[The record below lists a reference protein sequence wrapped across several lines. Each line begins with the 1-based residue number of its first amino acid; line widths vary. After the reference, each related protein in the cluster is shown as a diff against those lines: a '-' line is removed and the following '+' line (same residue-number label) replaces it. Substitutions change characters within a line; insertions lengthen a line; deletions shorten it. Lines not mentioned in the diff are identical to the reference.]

1 MAMFLRLVACILLM
15 GAATAARADT
25 LRPGYLALTQTSAD
39 HWQMVWRVPIRG
51 GIGPHARPILPDNC
65 AISGPVHRTREA
77 EAVVVRADVACRG
90 PIAGGRVGI
99 ADLSSN
105 SADILVRIAPLR
117 QPTEALRIT
126 PAHPVTHLPSAAE
139 NPGRLAVAATYFRIG
154 IDHILEGYDH
164 LLFVISLVLLV
175 ANGWAVVR
183 AVTAFTIAHSL
194 TLAGVTM
201 GLFGLPQAPVEA
213 VIALSI
219 LFLAVEIVKND
230 PAAPRLSQRL
240 PWLVAFAFGLL
251 HGFGFAGA
259 LREVGLPQGDVPLA
273 LVAFNLGVE
282 AGQIAVV
289 AATLMLLWL
298 LGRLRPH
305 AVALSVRTATY
316 AIGITAAYWLI
327 ERMLMA

>member
-1 MAMFLRLVACILLM
+1 MVLLRGLICLFLLL
-15 GAATAARADT
+15 GVGTAAQADT
-25 LRPGYLALTQTSAD
+25 LRPGYLALTQTRVG

-65 AISGPVHRTREA
+65 AISGPVHRMREA
-77 EAVVVRADVACRG
+77 EAVVVRADVTCRG
-90 PIAGGRVGI
+90 SIAGGRIGI
-99 ADLSSN
+99 ADLGSN
-105 SADILVRIAPLR
+105 SADILVRVAPLG
-117 QPTEALRIT
+117 QATEALRIT
-126 PAHPVTHLPSAAE
+126 PAHPITHLPSAAE

-219 LFLAVEIVKND
+219 LFLAVEIIKND
-230 PAAPRLSQRL
+230 PLAPRLSQRL

-289 AATLMLLWL
+289 AVTLTLLWL
-298 LGRLRPH
+298 LARLRPH
-305 AVALSVRTATY
+305 VVTLTIRAATY
-316 AIGITAAYWLI
+316 AIGVTAAYWLI
-327 ERMLMA
+327 ERMLLA